1 MPSETQTAK
10 IKWHPVKVKPHIVTA
25 EDLKG
30 GLRTYADVGEKIF
43 LPDNPPPETKVYLVT
58 CKKKKASYVFTDCYD
73 ITEGTFEN
81 ISWKKITAWAELPE
95 PYEPPPPLDMHP
107 DAVYAREFM
116 ENEWKRRLSRL

>member
-1 MPSETQTAK
+1 MSEPQTAK

-43 LPDNPPPETKVYLVT
+43 LPDNPPPKTKVYLVT
-58 CKKKKASYVFTDCYD
+58 IKKKKASYVYTDFYD
-73 ITEGTFEN
+73 ITEGAFQNLTWE
-81 ISWKKITAWAELPE
+81 KIAAWAELPK

-116 ENEWKRRLSRL
+116 ENERKRRLSRL

>member
-1 MPSETQTAK
+1 MSETQNAT

-43 LPDNPPPETKVYLVT
+43 LADNPPPETKVYLVT

-73 ITEGTFEN
+73 IREGTFEN

-116 ENEWKRRLSRL
+116 ENEWKRRLSQL

>member
-1 MPSETQTAK
+1 MSETQTAK
-10 IKWHPVKVKPHIVTA
+10 IKWNPVNVKPHIVTA

-43 LPDNPPPETKVYLVT
+43 LPDNPPPKTKVYLVT
-58 CKKKKASYVFTDCYD
+58 IKKKKDSYVFTDFYD
-73 ITEGTFEN
+73 ITEGAFMNLTWE
-81 ISWKKITAWAELPE
+81 KIAAWAEFPK

-116 ENEWKRRLSRL
+116 ENERRRRLNRL